1 MTLGS
6 QDESKVTKVSWSVCR
21 FLRVCTRKC
30 IAFIFTM
37 KYRRLM
43 LSDWGPLCI
52 QSTGHDDWSSSV
64 LWMRTWCEFITC
76 QNCLDT
82 HSSFPCRWQQESNR
96 AAAKKAANFQKEIVE
111 WYFYTF
117 RCIGDWSGSNVKDCT
132 KDSNVN
138 GSVDLESPFTLLQK
152 LSKCEVKAWLCCNL
166 IILPV
171 LRFYVKSNFGEF

>member
-1 MTLGS
+1 MIS
-6 QDESKVTKVSWSVCR
+6 SSRNASKVTKVSWSVCR

-96 AAAKKAANFQKEIVE
+96 AAAKKAANFQKEIME
-111 WYFYTF
+111 LYFYPL

-138 GSVDLESPFTLLQK
+138 GSVDFGKPFVVCAQFD
-152 LSKCEVKAWLCCNL
+152 C
-166 IILPV
+166 
-171 LRFYVKSNFGEF
+171 